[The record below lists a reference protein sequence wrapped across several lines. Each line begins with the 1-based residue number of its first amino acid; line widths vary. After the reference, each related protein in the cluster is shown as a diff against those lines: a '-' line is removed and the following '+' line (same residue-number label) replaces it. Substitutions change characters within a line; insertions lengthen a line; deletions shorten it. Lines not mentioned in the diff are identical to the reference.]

1 MFLSGISRR
10 LVTICLVFF
19 CVLSIFLLGVS
30 ASFATMPSRPTIPGT
45 QAKVDGLF
53 FYECGRD
60 MPPQQDRVYKRMFSK
75 SRTRNIAWE
84 LRLLHPKTP
93 KKVDFRITAK
103 YLKPGGGLLV
113 EQYIDASIDAGRSKS
128 HHSSSQGRDQPG
140 FWLPGK
146 YVVILYVEGL
156 SIHSGFFMVTTP

>member
-103 YLKPGGGLLV
+103 YLKPGGLRIPHQSGHRFRLKAAT
-113 EQYIDASIDAGRSKS
+113 QSGAIR
-128 HHSSSQGRDQPG
+128 P
-140 FWLPGK
+140 
-146 YVVILYVEGL
+146 VIPE
-156 SIHSGFFMVTTP
+156 HSGHLFRSNPATLFHL